1 MRFRAETYQNGGK
14 IFSILIELNVVMVI
28 SEAANFQIFRG
39 SMPMD
44 PLDNLAPLALVEL
57 VLRMS

>member
-1 MRFRAETYQNGGK
+1 
-14 IFSILIELNVVMVI
+14 MVI

-57 VLRMS
+57 VLRVS